1 VSQTHRWHFPLP
13 RTHTGV
19 LQGNGTMGVMIW
31 GEANVLRLTIGRADF
46 WDHRGG
52 MPWREGMSYQAIRAL
67 LEAGDEAGLRRL
79 FERTDP
85 RPGEPARPSVLP
97 LGRLELVLTD
107 ELTLSQATLNLD
119 TGQVI
124 VEARGPRGPVTVALI
139 DLSMQ
144 QPVLQLSLSTA
155 DNLSAIRLVP
165 AWALV
170 SAHLEPISF
179 HPPQVFHDDDLA
191 GWVQERP
198 ADPPLCLGYHLLG
211 SDLWLAT
218 AYGPDAEASRAG
230 ARALIGEAARNGPTH
245 LRRAN
250 AAWWADYWRHVP
262 VLDLPDDS
270 LDFLY
275 HYGMYKFAGLTNPAG
290 VPATLQG
297 PWIEEYQMP
306 PWSSD
311 YHFNIN
317 VQMCHWPAYRGNRL
331 DHLRPIFD
339 LVMSWWDTL
348 RENARIFLGIE
359 DGLMLPHA
367 VDDRGT
373 CMGGFWTGSVDH
385 GCTAWMADMMCQ
397 YWRYSGDNDFLRDTA
412 YPFMVGAMRVYEEML
427 EEKDGVLSL
436 PVGVSP
442 EFGGAGMGAWGRNAS
457 FQLACI
463 HRLCRDLLDAS
474 ATLGV
479 EPRPIWLR
487 IARDLPRASL
497 YGDSGREQIAL
508 WDGLP
513 LPESHRHHSHL
524 AGVYPFDT
532 LDLHDPQWRGIVER
546 SLATWVREGM
556 GMWSGWA
563 MPWAAVLHSRLGNAD
578 MAVLALH
585 IWERVFT
592 NEGHGTLHDPAWPGF
607 TLIGSRPTA
616 PKDVRGEIMQ
626 MDAGMGVT
634 AAIMELL
641 LHTRTG
647 VNHLFGGA
655 PSSWRQ
661 VSFSGMRT
669 EGAFLVSAARVEGAV
684 TEVTVLAERGGCFRL
699 ANPWPGDAH
708 VSAADGSATTVSGDV
723 LEVTLAPGVAAVLR
737 PAEPETL

>member
-1 VSQTHRWHFPLP
+1 MSRTYTWQFPLP

-31 GEANVLRLTIGRADF
+31 GDGNVLRLTIGRADF

-52 MPWREGMSYQAIRAL
+52 MPWRDGMSYQAIRTL

-85 RPGEPARPSVLP
+85 APGDPSRPSVLP
-97 LGRLELVLTD
+97 LGRIDLVLTED
-107 ELTLSQATLNLD
+107 LQLSEAALD
-119 TGQVI
+119 LDRGQVL
-124 VEARGPRGPVTVALI
+124 VEATGPRGPRPVAI
-139 DLSMQ
+139 VDLSMAE
-144 QPVLQLSLSTA
+144 PLLHLDLPDPDVLVA
-155 DNLSAIRLVP
+155 VRLVP

-170 SAHLEPISF
+170 GAHLEAISF
-179 HPPQVFHDDDLA
+179 PPPQEFAEEDLV
-191 GWVQERP
+191 GWQQQRP
-198 ADPPLCLGYHLLG
+198 ADPPLCLGYRLIG

-218 AYGPDAEASRAG
+218 SYGDNPEE
-230 ARALIGEAARNGPTH
+230 ARANVRLLVDSAAHEGPTA
-245 LRRAN
+245 LRTDN
-250 AAWWADYWRHVP
+250 VVWWSAYWRDVP
-262 VLDLPDDS
+262 VLEMPDAC

-275 HYGMYKFAGLTNPAG
+275 HYGMYKFAGLTIPRRSRH
-290 VPATLQG
+290 PPG

-311 YHFNIN
+311 YHFNLN
-317 VQMCHWPAYRGNRL
+317 VQMCHWPAYRGNHL
-331 DHLRPIFD
+331 AHLRPIFD
-339 LVMSWWDTL
+339 LVMSWQDRL
-348 RENARIFLGIE
+348 RENARIFLGID

-397 YWRYSGDNDFLRDTA
+397 YWRYSGDEDFLRGTS
-412 YPFMVGAMRVYEEML
+412 YPFMLGAMRVYEEML
-427 EEKDGVLSL
+427 EEDGEGLAL

-442 EFGGAGMGAWGRNAS
+442 EFGGAGLTAWGRNAS

-463 HRLCRDLLDAS
+463 HRLCRNLLDAC
-474 ATLGV
+474 ATLGIA
-479 EPRPIWLR
+479 PKPMWLR
-487 IARDLPRASL
+487 IARELTRASAQ
-497 YGDSGREQIAL
+497 GEPGHEQIAL

-524 AGVYPFDT
+524 AGIYPFDT
-532 LDLHDPQWRGIVER
+532 LDLDDPNWSRIVER
-546 SLATWVREGM
+546 SLATWIREGM

-563 MPWAAVLHSRLGNAD
+563 MPWAAILHSRLGNAD
-578 MAVLALH
+578 MAVLTLH

-626 MDAGMGVT
+626 MDAGMGAT

-641 LHTRTG
+641 LHTRAG
-647 VNHLFGGA
+647 VNHLFAGA
-655 PSSWRQ
+655 PADWKT

-669 EGAFLVSAARVEGAV
+669 EGAFLVSAARANGRV
-684 TEVTVLAERGGCFRL
+684 TDVTVRSVRGGRFRL
-699 ANPWPGDAH
+699 ASPWTSGA
-708 VSAADGSATTVSGDV
+708 SLSREDGA
-723 LEVTLAPGVAAVLR
+723 VAAVTGAVLEMDMDPDETIVIR
-737 PAEPETL
+737 PAAYAP

>member
-1 VSQTHRWHFPLP
+1 MSRTYTWHFPLP

-31 GEANVLRLTIGRADF
+31 GEGNVLCLTVGRADF

-52 MPWREGMSYQAIRAL
+52 MPWRDGMSYGAIRSL
-67 LEAGDEAGLRRL
+67 LEAGDEDGLRRL

-85 RPGEPARPSVLP
+85 TPGEPSRPSILP
-97 LGRLELVLTD
+97 LGRVELALTD
-107 ELTLSQATLNLD
+107 ALQLTEASLD
-119 TGQVI
+119 LQSGQVL
-124 VEARGPRGPVTVALI
+124 VEATGPRGSVTVAIL
-139 DLSMQ
+139 DLSMTE
-144 QPVLQLSLSTA
+144 PVLHLDLPDPDA
-155 DNLSAIRLVP
+155 LVAIRLVP

-170 SAHLEPISF
+170 GAHLEAISF
-179 HPPQVFHDDDLA
+179 PPPQEFADNDLV
-191 GWVQERP
+191 GWIQERP
-198 ADPPLCLGYHLLG
+198 ADPALCLGHLLVG

-218 AYGPDAEASRAG
+218 SYGASPEEARGNVQELVTS
-230 ARALIGEAARNGPTH
+230 AAHAGPTA
-245 LRRAN
+245 LRTAN
-250 AAWWADYWRHVP
+250 DHWWAAYWRDVP
-262 VLDLPDDS
+262 TLDLPDHR

-331 DHLRPIFD
+331 SHLRPIFD
-339 LVMSWWDTL
+339 LVMSWQDRL

-385 GCTAWMADMMCQ
+385 GCTAWMADLMCQ
-397 YWRYSGDNDFLRDTA
+397 YWRYSGDEAFLRDTA
-412 YPFMVGAMRVYEEML
+412 YPFMAGAMRVYEEML
-427 EEKDGVLSL
+427 EEDRDALVL

-442 EFGGAGMGAWGRNAS
+442 EFGGAGMSAWGRNAS

-463 HRLCRDLLDAS
+463 HRLCQDLLDAS
-474 ATLGV
+474 AALAFQ
-479 EPRPIWLR
+479 PRPIWLR
-487 IARDLPRASL
+487 IARELPRASL
-497 YGDSGREQIAL
+497 HTGQGGEQIAL

-524 AGVYPFDT
+524 AGIYPFDT
-532 LDLHDPQWRGIVER
+532 IDLDDPHWRGVVER
-546 SLATWVREGM
+546 SLATWIREGM

-563 MPWAAVLHSRLGNAD
+563 MPWAAILHSRLGNAD

-641 LHTRTG
+641 LHTRAG
-647 VNHLFGGA
+647 VNHLFAGA
-655 PSSWRQ
+655 PAGWKT

-669 EGAFLVSAARVEGAV
+669 EGAFLVSAARANGRV
-684 TEVTVLAERGGCFRL
+684 TEVTVRSVRGGRFRL
-699 ANPWPGDAH
+699 ASPWNAGAIVSRGDGA
-708 VSAADGSATTVSGDV
+708 VTATTGAV
-723 LEVTLAPGVAAVLR
+723 LEVDMLPHETAVIR
-737 PAEPETL
+737 PAG